1 MQTIPE
7 RDWKHLRSIE
17 KELLAELCGRI
28 NRKALEILQT
38 QEVGEYERYLLLYR
52 HIEKSD
58 KIVADCF
65 NDWRRSTIM
74 LKLLLLRKHKLL
86 SAEITAKLSE
96 ETRERLGNW
105 LE

>member
-1 MQTIPE
+1 VRTIPE
-7 RDWKHLRSIE
+7 RDWKSLRSIE

-28 NRKALEILQT
+28 NRKALEILQAP
-38 QEVGEYERYLLLYR
+38 EVGEHERYLLLYR

-65 NDWRRSTIM
+65 NDWRRSTVM

-86 SAEITAKLSE
+86 STEMTAKLSE
-96 ETRERLGNW
+96 ETRERLDN
-105 LE
+105 LPE